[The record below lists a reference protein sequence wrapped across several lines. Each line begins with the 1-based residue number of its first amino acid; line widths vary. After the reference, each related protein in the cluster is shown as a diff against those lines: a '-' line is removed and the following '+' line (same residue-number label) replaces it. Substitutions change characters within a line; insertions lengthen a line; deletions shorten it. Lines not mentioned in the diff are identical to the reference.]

1 VNSRGVYVSVKRDRE
16 DRDFPSIFLGILC
29 FLSFVFLS
37 FFIKSVYSQVRED
50 LIEMLQREGEV
61 AKINEN
67 LKMDYLATTQGR
79 FLELQA
85 KRLGLKKAKEEEV
98 LVLR

>member
-1 VNSRGVYVSVKRDRE
+1 MNRGVYVSVKKDAECRS
-16 DRDFPSIFLGILC
+16 FPLTFLGIFC
-29 FLSFVFLS
+29 FTGFIFLS
-37 FFIKSVYSQVRED
+37 FFMKNVNNQVREE

-61 AKINEN
+61 AKINSN
-67 LKMDYLATTQGR
+67 LKVEHLATTRVR

>member
-1 VNSRGVYVSVKRDRE
+1 VNSRGVYVLVKREPE
-16 DRDFPSIFLGILC
+16 DSSFPSIFLGII
-29 FLSFVFLS
+29 FFIGFIFLS
-37 FFIKSVYSQVRED
+37 FFIKSLHSQVRED
-50 LIEMLQREGEV
+50 LIERLQREGEV
-61 AKINEN
+61 AKINDN
-67 LKMDYLATTQGR
+67 LKIEYLATTRAR

>member
-1 VNSRGVYVSVKRDRE
+1 VNRGVYVSVKKETE
-16 DRDFPSIFLGILC
+16 DRNFPSIFLGVLC
-29 FLSFVFLS
+29 FICFIFLT
-37 FFIKSVYSQVRED
+37 FFIKSVYSQIRED

-61 AKINEN
+61 GKINDN
-67 LKMDYLATTQGR
+67 LKMEYLATTRAR

>member
-1 VNSRGVYVSVKRDRE
+1 MNRGVYVSVKRDME
-16 DRDFPSIFLGILC
+16 DRNFPSIFLGIIC
-29 FLSFVFLS
+29 FISFIFLS
-37 FFIKSVYSQVRED
+37 FFIKSVYSQIRED
-50 LIEMLQREGEV
+50 LIEVLQREGEV
-61 AKINEN
+61 VKINEN
-67 LKMDYLATTQGR
+67 LKMEYLATTRSR

>member
-1 VNSRGVYVSVKRDRE
+1 VNNRGVYVSVKRETE
-16 DRDFPSIFLGILC
+16 DRNFPSIFLGILC
-29 FLSFVFLS
+29 FIGFIFLS

-50 LIEMLQREGEV
+50 LIERLNREREITE
-61 AKINEN
+61 INDN
-67 LKMDYLATTQGR
+67 LKIEYLATTRAR
-79 FLELQA
+79 FLELQT

>member
-1 VNSRGVYVSVKRDRE
+1 LSRGVYVSVKKETDDRN
-16 DRDFPSIFLGILC
+16 FPSIFLGILC
-29 FLSFVFLS
+29 FISFILLS

-50 LIEMLQREGEV
+50 LIEQLQKEGEV
-61 AKINEN
+61 AKINDN
-67 LKMDYLATTQGR
+67 LKIEYSATTRAR

>member
-1 VNSRGVYVSVKRDRE
+1 MNNRGVYVSVKRDTE

-50 LIEMLQREGEV
+50 LIERLQREGEV

>member
-1 VNSRGVYVSVKRDRE
+1 VNRGVYVSVKRDTE
-16 DRDFPSIFLGILC
+16 SSSFPLIFLGILC
-29 FLSFVFLS
+29 FIGFILLS
-37 FFIKSVYSQVRED
+37 FFIKSVYSNVRED
-50 LIEMLQREGEV
+50 LIEILQKEGEV

-67 LKMDYLATTQGR
+67 LKIEYLATTRAR

-85 KRLGLKKAKEEEV
+85 KKLGLKKAKEEEV